1 MLVEKMTEYDVFT
14 EALSNSKKDTC
25 IIVPRT
31 KVIDFLK
38 ICVTNCVGDKY
49 RFVNVDIDYED
60 WCEYLVS
67 FIEDRNGI
75 VDVFINSAINRDT
88 DCYMANECGIL
99 YIDTECDADVLF
111 HTKSEEIHIFDTRC

>member
-60 WCEYLVS
+60 WCEYFVS

-75 VDVFINSAINRDT
+75 VDVFINPAINRDT

-99 YIDTECDADVLF
+99 YIDTECDSDVLF